1 MPHHHRTTDGDPPV
15 VDITTTSVGRSTLI
29 TTYRSFL
36 AQVSFSGRYRIL
48 VTVDPAYEV
57 PETETAQV
65 LEFLASLPDSHP
77 QVADVVVDRLPRQ
90 VGLQGSLSILLART
104 TSPVGVHLEDDW
116 EFTAP
121 LDLDLLIEELERH
134 RSTQIVMTNS
144 HVARGGTFERTGE
157 VTAVPGSKAGLLR
170 LTAASWAAH
179 YLPLCPHLHRTDR
192 WAPTVARALAL
203 TDPLRCPDERVR
215 EQLIAEQTTD
225 SHAVLWT
232 PEVVAHDLGREWLE
246 KRGRYKAI
254 TPSHRLAPE
263 RPALPGRSAGPLS
276 LARSTSLLA
285 RAGKVVPGV
294 TQTFHKRPE
303 NFAPGAYPVYA
314 ERGSGAVLWDADG
327 NGYVDFVMALGAASL
342 GYDHPAVS
350 NVLRERLG
358 RGTLLSL
365 PAPGEV
371 AAAEELAGA
380 LPGVEMV
387 RFLKTG
393 AEACA
398 AAVRLARHRTGRDRV
413 LLAGYHGWHDQL
425 SGPSPGVPAAAAAL
439 GERHT
444 LNSAADDEKFL
455 AVLDEHGADI
465 AGVVVS
471 TPYHRQ
477 LDAAFLGALREACD
491 RSGALLVLDEIV
503 TGFRLAPGGLGE
515 HLGVRA
521 DLLCLS
527 KGLAAGLPLAAVAGP
542 RSIMADFA
550 DLRVSTTFGGELL
563 SLEAMRVAL
572 REYARGDYYAHI
584 ASLGRRMREGINA
597 EARRSGLGPVV
608 VGYDAMPCLRLAEDP
623 DVHARRAHDL
633 LAGMARRGVL
643 LRRDVNFVSAAHT
656 PEHIDA
662 AVAAA
667 GEVLAEAAA
676 RPGWGGDAAGET
688 S

>member
-36 AQVSFSGRYRIL
+36 AHVSFSGRYRIL
-48 VTVDPAYEV
+48 VTIDPAYDV
-57 PETETAQV
+57 PEAETAEV
-65 LEFLASLPDSHP
+65 LEFLAALPDSHP
-77 QVADVVVDRLPRQ
+77 QVVDVVIDRLPRQ

-121 LDLDLLIEELERH
+121 LDLDLLIDELERH
-134 RSTQIVMTNS
+134 DSTQIVMTNS
-144 HVARGGTFERTGE
+144 HVARGGTFERSGE
-157 VTAVPGSKAGLLR
+157 VTEVAGSKAGLLR

-254 TPSHRLAPE
+254 TPAHRLAPE
-263 RPALPGRSAGPLS
+263 QTTLPGPSARSLP

-285 RAGKVVPGV
+285 RATRVIPGV

-327 NGYVDFVMALGAASL
+327 NGYIDFVMALGAASL
-342 GYDHPAVS
+342 GYDHPAIS

-365 PAPGEV
+365 PTPSEV
-371 AAAEELAGA
+371 AAAEELTAA
-380 LPGVEMV
+380 VPGMEMV

-398 AAVRLARHRTGRDRV
+398 AAVRLARYRTGRDRV

-425 SGPSPGVPAAAAAL
+425 SGPSPGVPTAAAAL
-439 GERHT
+439 GDRHT
-444 LNSAADDEKFL
+444 LNSAEDDEKFL
-455 AVLDEHGADI
+455 DIVGEQGADI

-477 LDAAFLGALREACD
+477 LSAAFLRALRDACD

-503 TGFRLAPGGLGE
+503 TGFRLAPGGLGQ
-515 HLGVRA
+515 HHGVQA

-542 RSIMADFA
+542 RSIMTDFA
-550 DLRVSTTFGGELL
+550 NLRVSTTFGGELL

-572 REYARGDYYAHI
+572 REYARGDYYEHI
-584 ASLGRRMREGINA
+584 ATLGRRMREGINA
-597 EARRSGLGPVV
+597 QAQRLGLGAVMA
-608 VGYDAMPCLRLAEDP
+608 GYDAMPCLQLAADP
-623 DVHARRAHDL
+623 DIHARRAHDL

-643 LRRDVNFVSAAHT
+643 LRRDVNFISAAHT

-662 AVAAA
+662 AIVAA

-676 RPGWGGDAAGET
+676 RPHWGSHGDGKT